1 MLTCMQYSVQRLIE
15 GNCQINVSYWN
26 DGDADDSGDD
36 DQEMVTG
43 NDGDGNTMR
52 VVTVVIVT

>member
-1 MLTCMQYSVQRLIE
+1 MQYSVQRLIE